1 MSNIV
6 ERARRI
12 RKQIETMAQDLNDET
27 ALDYKELFKNWSN
40 GEAYELGDKVRY
52 EGNLYRCLNPH
63 TSQETWTPADAPSL
77 WARVLIEN
85 PDVISEWVQPDSTNP
100 YMTGD
105 KVSHNGKTWVC
116 SIDNNV
122 WEPGVYGWVEV
133 T

>member
-1 MSNIV
+1 MFNIV
-6 ERARRI
+6 ERARHI
-12 RKQIETMAQDLNDET
+12 RKQIETMAQNLNDET

-40 GEAYELGDKVRY
+40 SETYELGDKVRY

-63 TSQETWTPADAPSL
+63 TSQETWTPTDAPSL

-105 KVSHNGKTWVC
+105 KVSHNGKTWIC
-116 SIDNNV
+116 YIENNV
-122 WEPGVYGWVEV
+122 WEPGIYGWTEMP
-133 T
+133 